1 MSQPSFDTSTHR
13 LGCGHARTGSCIC
26 AFLSQWDSK
35 PALAGKGTLHI
46 PLANGEFAEFDL
58 NDSPQA
64 ALNLKGDPSRP
75 LITSPRGGI
84 RFDTNTFLKN
94 NSPEAIMRVQKATIG
109 TLTREL
115 SSQKR
120 WNLALLVLLA
130 AEGAYIAGMTFGW
143 PW

>member
-35 PALAGKGTLHI
+35 PALPEGTW
-46 PLANGEFAEFDL
+46 ED
-58 NDSPQA
+58 
-64 ALNLKGDPSRP
+64 RP
-75 LITSPRGGI
+75 LGADITTPA
-84 RFDTNTFLKN
+84 KN
-94 NSPEAIMRVQKATIG
+94 FPVPERAVVQVQKATIG